1 MFSHRIEVSVLVGEY
16 SNVPKFSAFIGPVSM
31 NTFMYFQ
38 VVLLNGHYIF
48 IIYLRFCFMK
58 CRGVM

>member
-16 SNVPKFSAFIGPVSM
+16 SNVPKFSVFIGPASM

-38 VVLLNGHYIF
+38 VVLLNGHC
-48 IIYLRFCFMK
+48 IYLLYIY
-58 CRGVM
+58 VSVS